1 MSRPCIPAT
10 PRVPPLCPPMAAP
23 PLSDSQKRKVRRQ
36 RLLRKL
42 RNKYRAVLINE
53 STYEERFSFRLSRIN
68 VILLAIGLFTL
79 HGLFVLAL
87 IVFTPLKEYIPGYSD
102 QKVKVTAYRAMATA
116 DSLEQA
122 LSVRDAYIDNLRN
135 VLSGKLPADS
145 ATLTVPLAHPPT
157 AADLKPSP
165 ADSVLRDQVRQEE
178 AFSVHADHGNG
189 PLAKIGLP
197 GLLFFPPLRGVVTS
211 TFNANEGHY
220 GIDIVTK
227 ADEAVKACLDGTVI
241 LASWTSDAGDVI
253 QVQHTADLV
262 SVYKHNA
269 VLLKKT
275 GDQVKAGEVIAIVGN
290 SGELTTGP
298 HLHFELWTG
307 GKAVDPQT
315 YINFK

>member
-1 MSRPCIPAT
+1 
-10 PRVPPLCPPMAAP
+10 MAEP
-23 PLSDSQKRKVRRQ
+23 SISDSQRRRLRRQ
-36 RLLRKL
+36 QLIRKL

-68 VILLAIGLFTL
+68 VILLAVV
-79 HGLFVLAL
+79 LFVINALFVSAL

-102 QKVKVTAYRAMATA
+102 QRVKLNAYRAMVTA
-116 DSLEQA
+116 DSLDEA
-122 LSVRDAYIDNLRN
+122 MAIRDAYIDNLRN
-135 VLSGKLPADS
+135 VLSGNLPADS
-145 ATLTVPLAHPPT
+145 VTLAVPTVKPPGPE
-157 AADLKPSP
+157 ALQPSR
-165 ADSVLRDQVRQEE
+165 ADSLMRQRIRKEE
-178 AFSVHADHGNG
+178 AFSVHATGNTSS
-189 PLAKIGLP
+189 LDRFGLS

-211 TFNANEGHY
+211 TFNAAEGHY

-241 LASWTSDAGDVI
+241 MASWTSDAGYVI
-253 QVQHTADLV
+253 QVQHSLDLV

-275 GDQVKAGEVIAIVGN
+275 GDHVKAGEAIAIVGN

-298 HLHFELWTG
+298 HLHFELWSG

>member
-1 MSRPCIPAT
+1 MTAS
-10 PRVPPLCPPMAAP
+10 
-23 PLSDSQKRKVRRQ
+23 SDSQRRKARRRQ
-36 RLLRKL
+36 LVRKL

-68 VILLAIGLFTL
+68 VILLALVLF
-79 HGLFVLAL
+79 LFNAFFVTAL

-102 QKVKVTAYRAMATA
+102 QKVKMNAYRAMITA

-122 LSVRDAYIDNLRN
+122 MVVRDAYINNLRN

-145 ATLTVPLAHPPT
+145 TTLFAIPTTVPPDSE
-157 AADLKPSP
+157 DLEPST
-165 ADSVLRDQVRQEE
+165 ADSLMRARIRSEE
-178 AFSVHADHGNG
+178 AYSVHSTSLAA
-189 PLAKIGLP
+189 PLDRLGLP
-197 GLLFFPPLRGVVTS
+197 GLLFFPPLSGVVTN
-211 TFNANEGHY
+211 TFNASEGHY

-241 LASWTSDAGDVI
+241 LASWTSDAGYVI
-253 QVQHTADLV
+253 QIQHTTDLV

-269 VLLKKT
+269 VLLKNT
-275 GDQVKAGEVIAIVGN
+275 GDHVEAGEVIAIVGN

-298 HLHFELWTG
+298 HLHFELWSG